1 MYLVKLKGYGVNGK
15 VLSWVKAFLTDRRQK
30 VLVNQSQS
38 DWATVTSGIPQGSV
52 IGPQLF
58 IIFVKND
65 PSDCVKSAIT
75 FFADYTKIYREIK
88 DQSDIKQ
95 LQDNIDSLKK
105 WSRDWQLLF
114 NASKCKCMH
123 LGKKNDKHI
132 YIISEEG
139 QIELEETTEEKD
151 LGIWVDNELGFKDH
165 INKVVNKA
173 NSTFGI
179 IRRSYTYLGRQNL
192 ALLYEAL
199 VRPLLEYRNLVWSPY
214 LKGDIEKL
222 EAVQHRATRIIPAL
236 KELPYQERMKLLKL
250 PSLRYRRAK
259 RVMIETYKYLNGI
272 NKVSSHFHPLSKD
285 RRTRG
290 HSLKLK
296 KSEKQHK

>member
-1 MYLVKLKGYGVNGK
+1 MVGSLLKGFRNLLLAIVLIMTVYETLYYYSDTVAHERLLIKLKGYGVNGK

-52 IGPQLF
+52 LGQLPF
-58 IIFVKND
+58 IIFINELPD
-65 PSDCVKSAIT
+65 YVKSAIKI
-75 FFADYTKIYREIK
+75 FVDDTKIYREIK

-95 LQDNIDSLKK
+95 LQDDIDSLKN

-123 LGKKNDKHI
+123 LGKKNDKHN

-151 LGIWVDNELGFKDH
+151 RGIWVYNELGFQDH

-173 NSTFGI
+173 NSTLGI
-179 IRRSYTYLGRQNL
+179 IKRSYTYLDRQNL
-192 ALLYEAL
+192 ALLYKAL
-199 VRPLLEYRNLVWSPY
+199 VRPLLEYGNLVWSPY
-214 LKGDIEKL
+214 L
-222 EAVQHRATRIIPAL
+222 
-236 KELPYQERMKLLKL
+236 
-250 PSLRYRRAK
+250 
-259 RVMIETYKYLNGI
+259 
-272 NKVSSHFHPLSKD
+272 
-285 RRTRG
+285 
-290 HSLKLK
+290 
-296 KSEKQHK
+296 